1 MDTVAGGKESHD
13 REIGGERE
21 LSKRKDRATYGSVSG
36 DPVRTKFALSP
47 ETYRKFRDFFLSC
60 PCELLYI
67 KYGLLYGEY
76 CLIKNNLSGDMGR
89 SELFTPAEY
98 DYSDMVWLLRRLI
111 THVRILRTEC
121 MRGKKGENTDG

>member
-1 MDTVAGGKESHD
+1 M
-13 REIGGERE
+13 I
-21 LSKRKDRATYGSVSG
+21 KD
-36 DPVRTKFALSP
+36 
-47 ETYRKFRDFFLSC
+47 
-60 PCELLYI
+60 
-67 KYGLLYGEY
+67 
-76 CLIKNNLSGDMGR
+76 NLSGDMGR